1 MDTLKT
7 RVNASAAPAT
17 SPRVPFLDLK
27 AQYASIK
34 REVDAAISSVIND
47 SAFILGRAVAEFET
61 DFARYCGVRHCVAV
75 NSGTSA
81 IHLALLAAG
90 VGPGDEVIAPAN
102 TFIAT
107 CAPIV
112 YCGATPVLVDV
123 DPATYNI
130 DPELV
135 KTALTRRTK
144 VIMPVHLYG
153 RPAPIEELH
162 AIAQEAGAVMIED
175 ACQAHGAMYK
185 NCRVGQF
192 GDAACFS
199 FYPGKNLGAYGEGG
213 AIVTNN
219 AGWADQLRL
228 WRDHGSSRK
237 YHHDLLGYNYRI
249 EGIQG
254 AVLGVKLRHLD
265 DWNSTRRE
273 RASRYRRLLQG
284 ANLGLPPEDNDVQ
297 SVYHLFV
304 VQVDERDRFQHD
316 LKAAGIDTLIHYPIP
331 VHKQPAFAAMNQLNF
346 PVTERLAARIV
357 SLPIYPELT
366 NAQQD
371 HVAAVARASAA
382 QTMNEINR

>member
-1 MDTLKT
+1 M
-7 RVNASAAPAT
+7 
-17 SPRVPFLDLK
+17 PFLDLK

-34 REVDAAISSVIND
+34 HEVDAAISSVIND

-61 DFARYCGVRHCVAV
+61 DFAQYCGVQHCVAV

-153 RPAPIEELH
+153 RPAPIEELR

-185 NCRVGQF
+185 NRRVGQF

-219 AGWADQLRL
+219 AGWADKLRL

-237 YHHDLLGYNYRI
+237 YHHDLLGYNYRL

-284 ANLGLPPEDNDVQ
+284 ANLDLPPEDNDAQ

>member
-7 RVNASAAPAT
+7 RANASAAPAT

-34 REVDAAISSVIND
+34 HEVDAAISSVIND

-61 DFARYCGVRHCVAV
+61 DFAQYCGVQHCVAV

-153 RPAPIEELH
+153 RPAPIEELR

-185 NCRVGQF
+185 NRRVGQF

-219 AGWADQLRL
+219 AGWADKLRL

-237 YHHDLLGYNYRI
+237 YHHDLLGYNYRL

-284 ANLGLPPEDNDVQ
+284 ANLDLPPEDNDAQ

>member
-7 RVNASAAPAT
+7 RANASAAPAT

-34 REVDAAISSVIND
+34 HEVDAAISSVIND

-61 DFARYCGVRHCVAV
+61 DFAQYCGVQHCVAV

-153 RPAPIEELH
+153 RPAPIEELR

-185 NCRVGQF
+185 NRRVGQF

-284 ANLGLPPEDNDVQ
+284 ANLDLPPEDNDAQ

>member
-7 RVNASAAPAT
+7 RANASAAPAT

-34 REVDAAISSVIND
+34 HEVDAAISSVIND

-153 RPAPIEELH
+153 RPAPIEELR

-185 NCRVGQF
+185 NRRVGQF

-219 AGWADQLRL
+219 AGWADKLRL

-237 YHHDLLGYNYRI
+237 YHHDLLGYNYRL

-284 ANLGLPPEDNDVQ
+284 ANIDLPPEDNDAQ